1 MLIIVAAEKA
11 QVNSFIIQSKKNI
24 QKLKIKRI
32 EAMEQAKVG
41 YDQVQLPILK
51 AKTARTSLSL
61 SCLEGSYFKPHS
73 ARQIS

>member
-41 YDQVQLPILK
+41 YDQVQLPI
-51 AKTARTSLSL
+51 
-61 SCLEGSYFKPHS
+61 
-73 ARQIS
+73 